1 MPSPLISS
9 LLDTL
14 RQGDLSS
21 VSRLMPPRT
30 LQALSAQERGELE
43 RSLVQFGESALDGDH
58 DLARAIASLQLATQ
72 LDPESSR
79 PWALLGHA
87 WQRTAEESGE
97 PSDLRTALTCFREA
111 QRRGPL
117 ETPQVA
123 SLGEALR
130 HVGIETGDTTLIGE
144 AREVYL
150 KALQEGTAFDGIQG
164 QLWLGLARS
173 SILLFEISRQKP
185 YRKESLHAFEE
196 ASKRD
201 PFSPSLYLEWANAVL
216 MGAGERADRTRLD
229 QVIGLGQRAVNL
241 APESP
246 IARCQ
251 LARLLTVRACGLE
264 DPTDFVRAQ
273 EQLDWL
279 VQRHPHHPLT
289 HQAAGTVAMARARYF
304 EEISQLEEAARCF
317 RRAAEL
323 DPSLLSPWSS
333 LNSALFLLSGLLEHE
348 QTAAEAVHAA
358 GHAHRLR
365 PWACRERLDLA
376 LSLLR
381 LGEISMTAGP
391 LEQAISLLEGLLE
404 ERGPQH
410 PDALEWFYHL
420 GCAYDF
426 LGDASGQDRCYEKAI
441 EMLQKVVEA
450 DPARHYARMN
460 LAQAHLHLGEV
471 NDDVDHLLRAIEQ
484 FAELSNID
492 RDSPL
497 VWEEW
502 AVALLTLSQLM
513 QDPANLEM
521 SELLLREAEEKLM
534 TAALL
539 GSGAAWFTLGC
550 LYALAERPEQ
560 ALRALRRAQELGEL
574 PPVRDL
580 SEHPWLASL
589 HELPE
594 FQLLLTQLSDN

>member
-14 RQGDLSS
+14 RKGDLSS

-30 LQALSAQERGELE
+30 LQSLSAEERLDLE
-43 RSLVQFGESALDGDH
+43 RSLVHLGESALDGDH

-72 LDPESSR
+72 LAPESSR

-97 PSDLRTALTCFREA
+97 PSDLRTALGCFREA

-130 HVGIETGDTTLIGE
+130 HVGAETGDATLIGE

-150 KALQEGTAFDGIQG
+150 KALQQNSALDGIQG

-173 SILLFEISRQKP
+173 AVLLFEISRQKS
-185 YRKESLHAFEE
+185 YRKEALQAFEE

-216 MGAGERADRTRLD
+216 LGTAERADRARLD
-229 QVIGLGQRAVNL
+229 QAIGLGQRAVHL

-251 LARLLTVRACGLE
+251 LARLLTVRAVGLE
-264 DPTDFVRAQ
+264 DPADFQRAQ
-273 EQLDWL
+273 EQVDWL

-289 HQAAGTVAMARARYF
+289 HQASGSLAMARARYF
-304 EEISQLEEAARCF
+304 EEISQLEEAACSF

-333 LNSALFLLSGLLEHE
+333 LNAALFLLAGILESE

-381 LGEISMTAGP
+381 LGEITLTAGP
-391 LEQAISLLEGLLE
+391 LEQAINLLEGLVE
-404 ERGPQH
+404 ERGVQH
-410 PDALEWFYHL
+410 PDALDWLYHL

-426 LGDASGQDRCYEKAI
+426 LGDASGQDRCYERAI
-441 EMLQKVVEA
+441 EMLQKVVER

-471 NDDVDHLLRAIEQ
+471 NDDVDHLLRAIEH
-484 FAELSNID
+484 FGELSKID

-502 AVALLTLSQLM
+502 AIALLTLSQLM
-513 QDPANLEM
+513 RDPANLEM

-534 TAALL
+534 TAAAL

-560 ALRALRRAQELGEL
+560 ALRSLKRAQEMGDL
-574 PPVRDL
+574 PSSRDL

-589 HELPE
+589 HELAE
-594 FQLLLTQLSDN
+594 FQLLLTELSDN

>member
-21 VSRLMPPRT
+21 LSRLMPPRT
-30 LQALSAQERGELE
+30 LHSLSQEERGELE
-43 RSLVQFGESALDGDH
+43 RSLIHLGESALEGDR

-72 LDPESSR
+72 LAPESCRS
-79 PWALLGHA
+79 WALLGHA
-87 WQRTAEESGE
+87 WQRTAEDSGE
-97 PSDLRTALTCFREA
+97 PCDLRTALSCFREA

-117 ETPQVA
+117 ETPQAA

-130 HVGIETGDTTLIGE
+130 HIGVETGQTSLVAE

-150 KALQEGTAFDGIQG
+150 KTLQRAPSLDGIAG

-173 SILLFEISRQKP
+173 SVLLYEISRQTSTLQ
-185 YRKESLHAFEE
+185 EALHAFEE
-196 ASKRD
+196 SSKRD
-201 PFSPSLYLEWANAVL
+201 PFSPSLYLEWANALL
-216 MGAGERADRTRLD
+216 MVSEERAQKDHLN
-229 QVIGLGQRAVNL
+229 QVVALGQRAVHL

-251 LARLLTVRACGLE
+251 LTRLLTVRAVNLE
-264 DPTDFVRAQ
+264 DPSDFHKAQ
-273 EQLDWL
+273 EQVDWL
-279 VQRHPHHPLT
+279 LQRHPHHPLS
-289 HQAAGTVAMARARYF
+289 HQAAGTLAMARARYF
-304 EEISQLEEAARCF
+304 EESLQLEEAALCF

-323 DPSLLSPWSS
+323 DPSLLGPWSG
-333 LNSALFLLSGLLEHE
+333 LHAALFLLAGILESE

-376 LSLLR
+376 LALLR
-381 LGEISMTAGP
+381 LGEITLTAAP
-391 LEQAISLLEGLLE
+391 LEQAIELLEGLVE
-404 ERGPQH
+404 ERGLQH
-410 PDALEWFYHL
+410 PESLDWLYHL
-420 GCAYDF
+420 GCAHDF
-426 LGDASGQDRCYEKAI
+426 LGDASGQDRCYERAI
-441 EMLQKVVEA
+441 EALQKVVDQ

-471 NDDVDHLLRAIEQ
+471 NDDIDHLLRSIEH

-513 QDPANLEM
+513 QDPASLEM

-534 TAALL
+534 SAASL
-539 GSGAAWFTLGC
+539 GSGSCWFTLGC
-550 LYALAERPEQ
+550 LYALADRPEQ
-560 ALRALRRAQELGEL
+560 AIRSLKRAQEMGDL
-574 PPVRDL
+574 PSGHDL
-580 SEHPWLASL
+580 SQHPWLVSL
-589 HELPE
+589 HELAE
-594 FQLLLTQLSDN
+594 FQLLLTHLTDN